1 MKMRFWA
8 RGSWSYRSMLL
19 VAGCALAVGLWA
31 RTYNLGSPASRV
43 FDETYFPTFAYN
55 YLQGV
60 PVFDL
65 HPPLGKFVLAAGIAL
80 LGDTPRAWRFMPALF
95 GCALL
100 GLGAVLGWCYTK
112 ERVGALLLAA
122 FLASETILVV
132 YSRTGLLD
140 GILLF
145 FVLATLLTALRA
157 ERRGQVIWPAV
168 LLGLSVAVKWAAL
181 GLVVPVGYVLWRKG
195 VLKPFVGA
203 LWISVIVY
211 VLVVYVGEIAGGT
224 RDPWRAWIGVW
235 EWHLYA
241 VGGIALQVD
250 HPWASP
256 WWSWPL
262 MLRPIIFFHEAHTVD
277 RLLTIASI
285 GNPVLWWSST
295 IAVVLSLGELVRR
308 KVIARKPVADHPLA
322 PVLLGYV
329 ALLLPWVTGTR
340 VAFLYHYLP
349 SYAFALL
356 TLVYWLCRLWKYRPW
371 MVVAFAGCVLV
382 TALYFLPMTMGSP
395 MSPESLLRRAWLESW
410 LGG

>member
-1 MKMRFWA
+1 M
-8 RGSWSYRSMLL
+8 
-19 VAGCALAVGLWA
+19 V
-31 RTYNLGSPASRV
+31 
-43 FDETYFPTFAYN
+43 
-55 YLQGV
+55 
-60 PVFDL
+60 L
-65 HPPLGKFVLAAGIAL
+65 H
-80 LGDTPRAWRFMPALF
+80 
-95 GCALL
+95 
-100 GLGAVLGWCYTK
+100 
-112 ERVGALLLAA
+112 EREGGALLLAA

-145 FVLATLLTALRA
+145 FILATLLTALRA

-195 VLKPFVGA
+195 LLKPFVGA

-224 RDPWRAWIGVW
+224 SDPWLAWIGVW

-241 VGGIALQVD
+241 AGGIALQVD

-262 MLRPIIFFHEAHTVD
+262 MLRPIIFFHEADTEG
-277 RLLTIASI
+277 RLLTIAAI

-308 KVIARKPVADHPLA
+308 KVVARKPVADHPLV
-322 PVLLGYV
+322 PVVLGYV

-371 MVVAFAGCVLV
+371 MVVAFATCVLV
-382 TALYFLPMTMGSP
+382 TTLFFLPMTMALP
-395 MSPESLLRRAWLESW
+395 MSPESLRQRAWLESW

>member
-1 MKMRFWA
+1 
-8 RGSWSYRSMLL
+8 MLL
-19 VAGCALAVGLWA
+19 IAGCALAVGLWA
-31 RTYNLGSPASRV
+31 RTYSLGSPSSRV
-43 FDETYFPTFAYN
+43 FDETYFPTFSYN

-80 LGDTPRAWRFMPALF
+80 LGDTPLAWRLMPALF

-122 FLASETILVV
+122 FLASEMILVV

-145 FVLATLLTALRA
+145 FILATLLTALRV

-195 VLKPFVGA
+195 LLKPFAGA

-224 RDPWRAWIGVW
+224 SDPWLAWIGVW

-241 VGGIALQVD
+241 AGGIALQVD

-262 MLRPIIFFHEAHTVD
+262 MLRPIIFFHEADTGG
-277 RLLTIASI
+277 RLLTIAAI

-308 KVIARKPVADHPLA
+308 KVVARKPVADHPLV
-322 PVLLGYV
+322 PVVLGYV

-371 MVVAFAGCVLV
+371 MVVAFATCVLV
-382 TALYFLPMTMGSP
+382 TTLFFLPMTMALP
-395 MSPESLLRRAWLESW
+395 MSPESLRQRAWLESW

>member
-1 MKMRFWA
+1 
-8 RGSWSYRSMLL
+8 MLL
-19 VAGCALAVGLWA
+19 VAGCAFVIGLWA
-31 RTYNLGSPASRV
+31 RLYGLGSPSSRV
-43 FDETYFPTFAYN
+43 FDEVYFPTYANN
-55 YLQGV
+55 YLQGL

-65 HPPLGKFVLAAGIAL
+65 HPPLGKFVIAAGIAL
-80 LGDTPRAWRFMPALF
+80 LGDTPLGWRLMPALF

-100 GLGAVLGWCYTK
+100 GLGAVLGWLYTR

-122 FLASETILVV
+122 FVASETILVA

-145 FVLATLLTALRA
+145 FVLATVLTALRA
-157 ERRGQVIWPAV
+157 ERRGQVLWPAL

-195 VLKPFVGA
+195 LLRPFVGG
-203 LWISVIVY
+203 LWVSLVVY
-211 VLVVYVGEIAGGT
+211 VLVVYVGEVAGGT
-224 RDPWRAWIGVW
+224 GDPWLEWIGVW

-241 VGGIALQVD
+241 AGGITLPVD

-262 MLRPIIFFHEAHTVD
+262 MLQPIIFFHEAEAEA
-277 RLLTIASI
+277 RLLTIAAI
-285 GNPVLWWSST
+285 GNPILWWSST
-295 IAVVLSLGELVRR
+295 LAVVLSLGEVVRR
-308 KVIARKPVADHPLA
+308 KVIAGKPVADHPLV

-329 ALLLPWVTGTR
+329 ALLLPWVASTR
-340 VAFLYHYLP
+340 VSFIYHYLP

-356 TLVYWLCRLWKYRPW
+356 ALVYWLCRLWKYRPW
-371 MVVAFAGCVLV
+371 TVVAFAACVLA
-382 TALYFLPMTMGSP
+382 TALFFLPMVMALP
-395 MSPESLLRRAWLESW
+395 LSPEGLRQRGWLEPW

>member
-1 MKMRFWA
+1 
-8 RGSWSYRSMLL
+8 LL
-19 VAGCALAVGLWA
+19 IAGCALAVGLWA
-31 RTYNLGSPASRV
+31 RTYSLGSPSSRV

-80 LGDTPRAWRFMPALF
+80 LGDTPLAWRLMPALF

-122 FLASETILVV
+122 FLASEMILVV

-145 FVLATLLTALRA
+145 FILATLLTALRA

-195 VLKPFVGA
+195 LLKPFVGA

-224 RDPWRAWIGVW
+224 SDPWLAWIGVW

-241 VGGIALQVD
+241 AGGIALQVD

-262 MLRPIIFFHEAHTVD
+262 MLRPIIFFHEADTEG
-277 RLLTIASI
+277 RLLTIAAI

-308 KVIARKPVADHPLA
+308 KVVARKPVADHPLV
-322 PVLLGYV
+322 PVVLGYV

-371 MVVAFAGCVLV
+371 MVVAFATCVLV
-382 TALYFLPMTMGSP
+382 TTLFFLPMTMALP
-395 MSPESLLRRAWLESW
+395 MSPESLRQRAWLESW

>member
-1 MKMRFWA
+1 
-8 RGSWSYRSMLL
+8 MLL

-31 RTYNLGSPASRV
+31 RTYSLGSPASRV

-55 YLQGV
+55 YLQGA

-80 LGDTPRAWRFMPALF
+80 LGDTPLAWRLMPALF

-100 GLGAVLGWCYTK
+100 GLGAVLGWCYAK

-140 GILLF
+140 GILIF

-195 VLKPFVGA
+195 LLKPFVSA
-203 LWISVIVY
+203 LWLSAIVY

-224 RDPWRAWIGVW
+224 RDPWLAWIGVW

-262 MLRPIIFFHEAHTVD
+262 MLRPIIFFHEADTGG
-277 RLLTIASI
+277 RLLTIAAI

-308 KVIARKPVADHPLA
+308 KVIARKPVADHPLV
-322 PVLLGYV
+322 PVVLGYV
-329 ALLLPWVTGTR
+329 ALLLPWVMGTR

-349 SYAFALL
+349 SYVFALL

-371 MVVAFAGCVLV
+371 MVVAFAACVLV
-382 TALYFLPMTMGSP
+382 TALYFLPMTMGLP
-395 MSPESLLRRAWLESW
+395 MTPESLRRRAWLESW

>member
-1 MKMRFWA
+1 
-8 RGSWSYRSMLL
+8 MLL
-19 VAGCALAVGLWA
+19 IAGCALAVGLWA
-31 RTYNLGSPASRV
+31 RTYSLGSPSSRV

-80 LGDTPRAWRFMPALF
+80 LGDTPLAWRLMPALF

-122 FLASETILVV
+122 FLASEMILVV

-145 FVLATLLTALRA
+145 FILATLLTALRV

-195 VLKPFVGA
+195 LLKPFVGA

-224 RDPWRAWIGVW
+224 SDPWLAWIGVW

-241 VGGIALQVD
+241 AGGIALQVD

-262 MLRPIIFFHEAHTVD
+262 MLRPIIFFHEADTEG
-277 RLLTIASI
+277 RLLTIAAI

-308 KVIARKPVADHPLA
+308 KVVARKPVADHPLV
-322 PVLLGYV
+322 PVVLGYV

-371 MVVAFAGCVLV
+371 MVVAFATCVLV
-382 TALYFLPMTMGSP
+382 TTLFFLPMTMALP
-395 MSPESLLRRAWLESW
+395 MSPESLRQRAWLESW